1 MNKTTTI
8 ITCAVLVLAS
18 FFGGTLYGKSTV
30 SKSAISQGGGM
41 RTSQGGSATGGQRG
55 VKGGAQNGFVS
66 GSIVS
71 IDDKSMVVGIQS
83 GGSKIVLFSTSTQV
97 MKSTAGSTADLTVG
111 ENVSTTGVSNADGSV
126 TAQSIQVRNSANSV
140 PEK

>member
-1 MNKTTTI
+1 
-8 ITCAVLVLAS
+8 
-18 FFGGTLYGKSTV
+18 
-30 SKSAISQGGGM
+30 M